1 MSSYSY
7 KLVNEESVSA
17 VTATPSVQ
25 LGTRRLENGIEYVY
39 AYNASSGTVNKGAP
53 VILTA
58 TSGYTF
64 VSTYAT
70 GADKGCVILGTVHN
84 ATMTVATYGWIAT
97 RGIMNVYVVSAAV
110 AAQDTLIIK
119 DGGGEVRVATFTS
132 SLTQLA
138 GGGCI
143 VGRALEVN
151 TAANSGCI
159 SVYRR

>member
-25 LGTRRLENGIEYVY
+25 VGTRRLDDGREYVY
-39 AYNASSGTVNKGAP
+39 AYNGGSIANKGCP

-64 VSTYAT
+64 VVTYAT
-70 GADKGCVILGTVHN
+70 GADKGSVILGTLHN
-84 ATMTVATYGWIAT
+84 ATCAAGSYAWVAT
-97 RGIMNVYVVSAAV
+97 RGIMNAYIVSAAV
-110 AAQDTLIIK
+110 IAQDTLIIK
-119 DGGGEVRVATFTS
+119 DAGGECRVATFTS

-138 GGGCI
+138 GGGLI